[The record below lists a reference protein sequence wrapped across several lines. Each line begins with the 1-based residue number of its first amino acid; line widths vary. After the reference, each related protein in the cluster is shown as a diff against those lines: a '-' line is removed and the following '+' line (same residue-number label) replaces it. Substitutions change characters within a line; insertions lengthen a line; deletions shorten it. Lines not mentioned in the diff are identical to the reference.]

1 MESEES
7 GTGFLLGNT
16 GYSGSCR
23 SKRKDGA
30 MKHEN
35 QKEQKKTVNGVAP
48 GNGVLLIQK
57 KVALRAYELYLQRGG
72 RDGHPEE
79 DWLQA
84 ERELLLEKRH

>member
-7 GTGFLLGNT
+7 GTRFLLGNT
-16 GYSGSCR
+16 EYGRSCH

-30 MKHEN
+30 MKHQD

-57 KVALRAYELYLQRGG
+57 RIALRAYELYLQRGG
-72 RDGHPEE
+72 MNGHEVE

-84 ERELLLEKRH
+84 EREITQEARH